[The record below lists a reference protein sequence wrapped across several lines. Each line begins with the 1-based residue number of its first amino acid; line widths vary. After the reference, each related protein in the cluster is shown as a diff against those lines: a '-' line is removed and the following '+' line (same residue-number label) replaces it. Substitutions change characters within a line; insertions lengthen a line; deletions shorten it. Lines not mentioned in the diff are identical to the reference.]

1 MFFFPESYSDT
12 LVSTYF
18 LCCEGCQNCQN
29 CGDALVAYQKLCQA
43 LEDIS
48 LQCQCLFSVMRPS
61 DFAVTINAMS
71 TRQVAEIQWF
81 IYLRQKAYFPKSYR

>member
-1 MFFFPESYSDT
+1 MSIIKYFYWFFFQNESYSDT

-18 LCCEGCQNCQN
+18 LCCECCQNCQN

-48 LQCQCLFSVMRPS
+48 LQCQWLFSVTRPS

-71 TRQVAEIQWF
+71 TRQVAGIQ
-81 IYLRQKAYFPKSYR
+81 